1 MGQQLRSALPPPAVQ
16 ARRVQ
21 TFACSPCLWQLPAP
35 TAGGGGVAV
44 VGGDRVLPC
53 PVPHHPLASQ
63 AAAPRPGRLL
73 PAETHTPKSPWV
85 KLLGSSHQLL
95 FPSVP
100 KPSEELVENKEVSVQ
115 GTLSQSAAGLGSRGC
130 WWRALSSVPSQ
141 EGHPAPAGRCCE
153 RRPASPLI
161 TPPISASLGS
171 LPDRTLLPGPKP
183 VRSPVFHSCFGI
195 SWQKAVGDPNSK
207 YRSKSIFYAT
217 NAKPPSHVHL
227 WEIGLFV
234 RELQM

>member
-1 MGQQLRSALPPPAVQ
+1 MGQQLRSALPPPAV
-16 ARRVQ
+16 RPGRVQ

-35 TAGGGGVAV
+35 TARLCQGYGGVGVAV

-73 PAETHTPKSPWV
+73 HAETHTPKSPWV

-130 WWRALSSVPSQ
+130 SWRALSSVPSQ
-141 EGHPAPAGRCCE
+141 EGHPAPAGRCCQ
-153 RRPASPLI
+153 RRPTSPLI
-161 TPPISASLGS
+161 APPDIC
-171 LPDRTLLPGPKP
+171 LPGQPSRPDTAAWPKAGLQP
-183 VRSPVFHSCFGI
+183 CFSKLFWYLLAESC
-195 SWQKAVGDPNSK
+195 W
-207 YRSKSIFYAT
+207 
-217 NAKPPSHVHL
+217 
-227 WEIGLFV
+227 
-234 RELQM
+234 